1 MNTALF
7 KYALEVEKT
16 NSISRAAE
24 NLFMAQPNLSKAI
37 KELEESRCF
46 AAHQKGLFPQKT
58 VKYF

>member
-24 NLFMAQPNLSKAI
+24 ICLWHSQSFKGHKGTGRIGRVLGVSPHI
-37 KELEESRCF
+37 KRGSSHGKR
-46 AAHQKGLFPQKT
+46 
-58 VKYF
+58 

>member
-37 KELEESRCF
+37 KELEGSRCF
-46 AAHQKGLFPQKT
+46 AVHQKGLFPRKT
-58 VKYF
+58 EKYS

>member
-37 KELEESRCF
+37 KELEESV
-46 AAHQKGLFPQKT
+46 GFPVFRIKRGCSHR
-58 VKYF
+58 KR

>member
-24 NLFMAQPNLSKAI
+24 NLFLAQPNLSKAI
-37 KELEESRCF
+37 K
-46 AAHQKGLFPQKT
+46 
-58 VKYF
+58 

>member
-24 NLFMAQPNLSKAI
+24 NLFMAQAQSFKGHKGTGRIGRVLG
-37 KELEESRCF
+37 CF
-46 AAHQKGLFPQKT
+46 AAHQKG
-58 VKYF
+58 

>member
-37 KELEESRCF
+37 KELEESVGVSGVSPHIKRGCS
-46 AAHQKGLFPQKT
+46 HGKR
-58 VKYF
+58 